1 MPRPRRAARLDT
13 TAQPDRHSAHK
24 LLAGY
29 YTTDGSGTATDG
41 AGAAAQRKNAH
52 RGAIAALLGRHS
64 AHKLRRAT
72 TPPMV
77 QHGCEQR
84 ATAQVGCAS
93 GYYSAAGSTQCSQA
107 LAGYYTTDGS
117 GTATDG
123 AGAAAQEECPS
134 GRYSNSTGTTQCT
147 QAQAGYYTVS
157 AIGGTTPS
165 NSGAL
170 DET

>member
-1 MPRPRRAARLDT
+1 M
-13 TAQPDRHSAHK
+13 
-24 LLAGY
+24 
-29 YTTDGSGTATDG
+29 G
-41 AGAAAQRKNAH
+41 AGAAAQEECPS
-52 RGAIAALLGRHS
+52 GRYS
-64 AHKLRRAT
+64 SSTGT
-72 TPPMV
+72 TQCSQAQAGYHTTDGSSTAV
-77 QHGCEQR
+77 NSG

-117 GTATDG
+117 GAVTDG

-134 GRYSNSTGTTQCT
+134 GRYSGSSGTTQCS
-147 QAQAGYYTVS
+147 QAQKGYYTVS

-170 DET
+170 DETLALAGYFTVDGNNNAVASGAVNVRQA